1 MLITKTMQ
9 NKLFFFPT
17 TQQRNNRKT
26 AKSTYSLLLT
36 HTPYTHYYYY
46 LLYSR
51 SIRSKHVFFSPCD
64 RRKWQR
70 PFMTSSDW
78 CVIISFPRGYSVQ
91 YNIKCEISLILPVFV
106 FRAKVHRFHHRGYM
120 AIHSHRIRQ
129 FEVLILLFTFFVL
142 EFYFE

>member
-1 MLITKTMQ
+1 LRSVKIQKLKMLITKTMQ

-36 HTPYTHYYYY
+36 HTSYTHYYYYY

-78 CVIISFPRGYSVQ
+78 CVIMTFPRGYSVQ

-129 FEVLILLFTFFVL
+129 FEVLI
-142 EFYFE
+142 